1 MSPDSQTLTHYPQNG
16 QSLQQCNSED
26 SDSDEEGVPSWA
38 ILGGTNENPA
48 LSLANELMAVDPT
61 FLMPPEGEMEVLAE
75 VEVLRKE
82 RGVWDE
88 ERVRLEQEK
97 RGLRQTKEGLE
108 RCVQGYSGHTSFT
121 LLGGWSFTLVGG
133 ASLWWV
139 GFIHVSNLS

>member
-1 MSPDSQTLTHYPQNG
+1 
-16 QSLQQCNSED
+16 
-26 SDSDEEGVPSWA
+26 
-38 ILGGTNENPA
+38 
-48 LSLANELMAVDPT
+48 MAVDPT

-82 RGVWDE
+82 REVWDE

-97 RGLRQTKEGLE
+97 RELRQTKEGLE
-108 RCVQGYSGHTSFT
+108 RCVQGYNGHTHA
-121 LLGGWSFTLVGG
+121 LCLVGG